1 MRACIFLSRN
11 GGFVMNCTGITALQK
26 NGNLHTLL
34 ENAMPWKPEKV
45 RIGEK
50 AFCTILSGHKYV
62 IYLDGDYYFP
72 DKQDCDLL
80 ENTIIQISNR
90 YSTSKADISDI
101 FSTIHQLLNEDGDIN
116 STEEINMFAR
126 RIETYYDMLDLLDA
140 IGLVPSER
148 FSQKY

>member
-1 MRACIFLSRN
+1 M
-11 GGFVMNCTGITALQK
+11 
-26 NGNLHTLL
+26 
-34 ENAMPWKPEKV
+34 
-45 RIGEK
+45 
-50 AFCTILSGHKYV
+50 
-62 IYLDGDYYFP
+62 
-72 DKQDCDLL
+72 L

-101 FSTIHQLLNEDGDIN
+101 FSTIHQLVNEDGDIN